1 MRKIFRDPFS
11 GLSHILGALLG
22 VAGLLYL
29 IRRCLATGDFASS
42 IPFAIFAVSV
52 ILMYTSSGVYH
63 LVHASESTIKRLRR
77 IDHTMIFILIAGSY
91 TPFCLVALK
100 NSNGLPLMVAIWGIA
115 FAGFAVKIFWMHA
128 PRWLST
134 GLYLV
139 MGWLALL
146 VLSPLSRALTSQGLA
161 WLFGGGLFYS
171 VGAVIYAVKRPN
183 PYPPHF
189 GFHEIWHLFVL
200 AGTMCHFFSVV
211 TLL

>member
-11 GLSHILGALLG
+11 GFSHIFGALLG
-22 VAGLLYL
+22 VAGLIYL
-29 IRRCLATGDFASS
+29 MRRCLAIGDLASS
-42 IPFAIFAVSV
+42 MPFLIFGVSV
-52 ILMYTSSGVYH
+52 ILMYSSSGIYH
-63 LVHASESTIKRLRR
+63 LTHASEATIKLLRR

-100 NSNGLPLMVAIWGIA
+100 DSYGLQLMAAIWGIA
-115 FAGFAVKIFWMHA
+115 FAGFAIKLFWMHA

-134 GLYLV
+134 GLYLC

-146 VLSPLSRALTSQGLA
+146 VLSPLSRTLTSEGLA
-161 WLFGGGLFYS
+161 WLFAGGLLYS
-171 VGAVIYAVKRPN
+171 VGAVIYAVKRPD
-183 PYPPHF
+183 PFPPHF

-200 AGTMCHFFSVV
+200 AGTTCHFFSVV